1 MLLLSGRSYVAQ
13 KWVVEGHLSRHQG
26 DARSPIEV
34 IDGLQNLPREW
45 GLLEH
50 YLFFAMSFYK
60 YSIIDALFQ
69 QSVDKQL
76 LYALQ
81 PTYSSTLCFSSKF
94 AICDQRLLIL

>member
-13 KWVVEGHLSRHQG
+13 KWVVEVLSSRHQG

-34 IDGLQNLPREW
+34 FDGLLNLPREW

-81 PTYSSTLCFSSKF
+81 PTYSSTLCFSYKF
-94 AICDQRLLIL
+94 AICDQGLLII